1 MSLFT
6 ISGSPHV
13 HSDNTTKKLMYSVIY
28 AMIPA
33 ILVSVYFFGMGAVR
47 VILISVIASLLFEY
61 LIQKYLIKGPATIS
75 DGSAIITGV
84 LLAFNVPSNLPTIIL
99 IIGAFVAIAIGK
111 MSFGGL
117 GKNIFNPALV
127 GRVFLLI
134 SFPVQMT
141 SWPVPKPLFA
151 QGLTDAITGP
161 TPLGALKEE
170 LKKGD
175 TVQQI
180 MDNGVTFLENGK
192 QVIYHIPSYMD
203 SLLGDMGGS
212 LGEISAIAILIG
224 AVYMLLK
231 KVITWEIPTAFIG
244 SVVIFSGTL
253 WMVDPA
259 HFVNPL
265 FHLLTGGLML
275 GAFFMATDM
284 VTSPMSSKGQLVFG
298 LGAGILTVLIR
309 VFGAY
314 PEGVSFAILIMNAF
328 VPLIDLGFKPKRFGE
343 TVKK

>member
-13 HSDNTTKKLMYSVIY
+13 HSDTTTKKLMYSVIY

-33 ILVSVYFFGMGAVR
+33 LLVSVYFFGMGAVR
-47 VILISVIASLLFEY
+47 VILISVVASLLFEY
-61 LIQKYLIKGPATIS
+61 LIQKYLIKGPATIT
-75 DGSAIITGV
+75 DGSAIITGI

-151 QGLTDAITGP
+151 KGLTDAITGP

-170 LKKGD
+170 LKKGE

-180 MDNGVTFLENGK
+180 MDNGVSFLENGK
-192 QVIYHIPSYMD
+192 QVVYHIPSYMD

-244 SVVIFSGTL
+244 SVVIFTGIL
-253 WMVDPA
+253 WLVDPA

-343 TVKK
+343 VVK

>member
-13 HSDNTTKKLMYSVIY
+13 HSDTTTRKLMYSVIY

-33 ILVSVYFFGMGAVR
+33 LLVSVYFFGMGAVR
-47 VILISVIASLLFEY
+47 VILISVVASLLFEY
-61 LIQKYLIKGPATIS
+61 LIQKYLIKGPATIT
-75 DGSAIITGV
+75 DGSAIITGI

-151 QGLTDAITGP
+151 KGLTDAITGP

-170 LKKGD
+170 LKKGE

-180 MDNGVTFLENGK
+180 MDNGVSFLENGK
-192 QVIYHIPSYMD
+192 QVVYHIPSYMD

-224 AVYMLLK
+224 AAYMLLK

-244 SVVIFSGTL
+244 SVVIFTGIL
-253 WMVDPA
+253 WLVDPA

-343 TVKK
+343 VVK